1 MAPVMGKTKTN
12 VGRFAPNMHGQ
23 GYYSAEN
30 AGITTEEQHGIERA
44 AQTDWTTVVAS
55 TETLIPYPNQTA

>member
-12 VGRFAPNMHGQ
+12 VGRCAPNMHGQ

-44 AQTDWTTVVAS
+44 AQKWSA
-55 TETLIPYPNQTA
+55 LHKQIGQR